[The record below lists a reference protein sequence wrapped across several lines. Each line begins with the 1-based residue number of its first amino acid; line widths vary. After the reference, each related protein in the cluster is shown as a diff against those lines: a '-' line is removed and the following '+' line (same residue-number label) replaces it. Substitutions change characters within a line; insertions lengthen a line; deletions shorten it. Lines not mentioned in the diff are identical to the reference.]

1 MKVVYLPVYR
11 TAVSYTVSFG
21 RRWSVLEH
29 LVLLEL
35 TKARRSLAE
44 LADMTGLPERLVV
57 EALINLMRSN
67 WIEVRS
73 STGVL
78 FQATVAGKRRAEHE
92 ALPPQV
98 QTDVRWLSLCFE
110 RLTGS
115 WLRAEDLDLVYED
128 DLPNDADVLNPK
140 INTLHSSHGGLRD
153 LFKLSLDETLEPVEP
168 QFRSP
173 SRPYARV
180 VIAFDRI
187 ERGLPTNASMALIE
201 EILEEVGPTSEGASA
216 MASAQSLQVDEVA
229 CRDFLTKDSFVVGGD
244 NHRSLL
250 SSCLRTAKSRLVLHS
265 CFLDPLALKQL
276 LPEFEAAA
284 KRGIRVDL
292 LWGLQQD
299 PEEKLTRNVVAES
312 RQVLAALSEE
322 AQKRVQLSPNSS
334 LSHSKVVL
342 FDEGNHGRFTTIVS
356 SCNFLQSQFVSLDVS
371 VRSHSQRLALQ
382 FLNRLLAAQIPP
394 SGSWPAVARRLNAD
408 WQRVHY
414 HALNQ
419 EAGAHKLIVLSDQDH
434 YACVRHARNI
444 AKDSIIIGC
453 DIYGLAAETSVL
465 VPMQRAAELG
475 KHVRLL
481 YQRPSKLLRETGRV
495 PEVTELAKRGLM
507 LEQYDGLHGKFLLWD
522 EDSLAVSSF
531 NWLSTVADGTRVSGA
546 ELGVFISGPSL
557 RQCFAEQMLAAS
569 AGRIDLARKGESQGT
584 LDLKM
589 TGKV

>member
-21 RRWSVLEH
+21 RRWSILEH

-44 LADMTGLPERLVV
+44 LSDMTSLPERLVV
-57 EALINLMRSN
+57 EALINLMRAN

-73 STGVL
+73 SAGVL
-78 FQATVAGKRRAEHE
+78 FQATAAGKRRAEDE

-115 WLRAEDLDLVYED
+115 WLRAEDLDLVYD
-128 DLPNDADVLNPK
+128 GDLPNDADILLPK
-140 INTLHSSHGGLRD
+140 INTLHSSHGALRD

-180 VIAFDRI
+180 VIAFDQI
-187 ERGLPTNASMALIE
+187 ERGLPTNASMALVE
-201 EILEEVGPTSEGASA
+201 EILDEVGPTSESASA
-216 MASAQSLQVDEVA
+216 GTSVQSLQIDEGA
-229 CRDFLTKDSFVVGGD
+229 CRDFLTEDSFVVGGE
-244 NHRSLL
+244 NHRNML
-250 SSCLRTAKSRLVLHS
+250 STCLRSAKTRLILHS
-265 CFLDPLALKQL
+265 CFLDPAALKQL
-276 LPEFEAAA
+276 LPDLEAAA

-312 RQVLAALSEE
+312 RQVLAGLSEG

-334 LSHSKVVL
+334 LSHSKVVV
-342 FDEGNHGRFTTIVS
+342 FDEGNQGRFTTIVS
-356 SCNFLQSQFVSLDVS
+356 SCNFLQSQFVSIDVS

-382 FLNRLLAAQIPP
+382 FLSRLLAAQIPP
-394 SGSWPAVARRLNAD
+394 SGSWPAVARRLNED
-408 WQRVHY
+408 WQRAHY
-414 HALNQ
+414 HALSQ
-419 EAGAHKLIVLSDQDH
+419 ETGAHKLTLLSDQDH
-434 YACVRHARNI
+434 YACVRHARNV
-444 AKDSIIIGC
+444 AKETIIIGC

-475 KHVRLL
+475 KQVRLL

-495 PEVTELAKRGLM
+495 PEAEELAKRGLM
-507 LEQYDGLHGKFLLWD
+507 LERCEGLHGKFLLWD
-522 EDSLAVSSF
+522 DDSLAVSSF

-557 RQCFAEQMLAAS
+557 RQYLAGQMLVAS
-569 AGRIDLARKGESQGT
+569 AGRIDLARKGESQGK
-584 LDLKM
+584 LDLK
-589 TGKV
+589 TGP